1 MVISFWHSCVVL
13 SCLVI
18 PCLLAKPFNLNEAI
32 AAEERQKALHT
43 TTRPK
48 FGTRLLTKP
57 FNLNEVIA
65 AEERQK
71 AVHKTRPKF
80 GIGLFAKPLNL
91 NEDISAEES
100 QTVIQSTTRPKTETS
115 ERFSLN
121 KLLRTSPLKLRKS
134 NLTEKLAERFSLSNL
149 FNKTSPGRFNKVKE
163 TENKIPRGKKISSL
177 QYRKTFQ
184 IKSPLKPKKLKTFE
198 KARYRRRNQSIKR
211 EISEDEEITKKY
223 LPLLKSI
230 SLLFDNILSETDD
243 SFEIRIGD
251 IDRIRT
257 YPQYFQ
263 EIPLALGETIMDTV
277 REAAPHF
284 TQALKEISPGIME
297 IVNVFPEAENI
308 TPIQKIM
315 KKIPTVLH
323 ESMQAALS
331 SEEDYA
337 ETAPIY
343 NVQSIEEDWTM
354 TSRRDKPTNTILG
367 KIEET
372 STNFKD
378 TLMQKGKTAFD
389 TLEETS
395 MNLQEKINSK
405 LEETKQK
412 AQHLFNNLFEATEDF
427 YPKRASTHY
436 SPKKTSKKASS
447 ASNTISPEI
456 RDSLSEMASLPQK
469 IKKLVQQMQ
478 R

>member
-1 MVISFWHSCVVL
+1 MRKSPRNIYPFLRVSVYCLTIYFLKQTTASKSESGILVNTNTVRETTQDVL
-13 SCLVI
+13 VPANPTTSLS
-18 PCLLAKPFNLNEAI
+18 
-32 AAEERQKALHT
+32 RQKRQLFL
-43 TTRPK
+43 P
-48 FGTRLLTKP
+48 RLSSRSRLT
-57 FNLNEVIA
+57 
-65 AEERQK
+65 
-71 AVHKTRPKF
+71 
-80 GIGLFAKPLNL
+80 
-91 NEDISAEES
+91 
-100 QTVIQSTTRPKTETS
+100 QS
-115 ERFSLN
+115 L
-121 KLLRTSPLKLRKS
+121 TSPLNPLR
-134 NLTEKLAERFSLSNL
+134 LRLPPRQPIVLPIV
-149 FNKTSPGRFNKVKE
+149 TSA
-163 TENKIPRGKKISSL
+163 IS
-177 QYRKTFQ
+177 
-184 IKSPLKPKKLKTFE
+184 
-198 KARYRRRNQSIKR
+198 
-211 EISEDEEITKKY
+211 
-223 LPLLKSI
+223 
-230 SLLFDNILSETDD
+230 
-243 SFEIRIGD
+243 
-251 IDRIRT
+251 DRIRT